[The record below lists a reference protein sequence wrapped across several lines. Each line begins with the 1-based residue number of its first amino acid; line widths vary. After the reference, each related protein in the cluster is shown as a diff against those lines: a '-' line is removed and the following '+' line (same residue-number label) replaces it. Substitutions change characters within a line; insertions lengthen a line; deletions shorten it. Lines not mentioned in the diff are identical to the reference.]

1 MKLKEIYKLF
11 GRIDMGRMSWIAKL
25 AEEGNL
31 KDLTEEV
38 GSVEVA
44 QGFIDAVTEMR
55 KKKDNP
61 AYDKLNEIQTEIVKD
76 ATDKISAAS
85 VGIRDEDN

>member
-44 QGFIDAVTEMR
+44 QGFIDAVTNIR
-55 KKKDNP
+55 DKKDNP
-61 AYDKLNEIQTEIVKD
+61 AYNKLNEIQTEMVKD

-85 VGIRDEDN
+85 VGIKNEDN

>member
-1 MKLKEIYKLF
+1 
-11 GRIDMGRMSWIAKL
+11 MGRMSWIAKL

-44 QGFIDAVTEMR
+44 QGFIDAVTNIR
-55 KKKDNP
+55 DKKDNP
-61 AYDKLNEIQTEIVKD
+61 AYNKLNEIQTEMVKD

-85 VGIRDEDN
+85 VGIRNEDN

>member
-11 GRIDMGRMSWIAKL
+11 GRIDMERMSWIAKL

-44 QGFIDAVTEMR
+44 QGFIDAVTNIR
-55 KKKDNP
+55 DKKDNP
-61 AYDKLNEIQTEIVKD
+61 AYNKLNEIQTEMVKD

-85 VGIRDEDN
+85 VGIRNEDN

>member
-44 QGFIDAVTEMR
+44 QGFIDAVKEIR

-61 AYDKLNEIQTEIVKD
+61 AFEKLNEIQTKMVKD
-76 ATDKISAAS
+76 TTDKISAAS
-85 VGIRDEDN
+85 VGIRDED